1 MNIDYM
7 IQILQETKE
16 FMAHA
21 YPLDVTSS
29 GQTGSTGS
37 LVAAFYCLACSR
49 GAYTTKRYG

>member
-7 IQILQETKE
+7 IQIWQETKE

-29 GQTGSTGS
+29 GQTVKKSKGS
-37 LVAAFYCLACSR
+37 LKWPS
-49 GAYTTKRYG
+49 T